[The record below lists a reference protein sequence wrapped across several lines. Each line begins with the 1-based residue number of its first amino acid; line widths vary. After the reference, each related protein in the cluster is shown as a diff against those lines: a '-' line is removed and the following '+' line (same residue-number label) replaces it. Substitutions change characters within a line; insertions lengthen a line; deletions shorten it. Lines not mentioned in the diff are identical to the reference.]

1 MRSNDE
7 LVSYLVSS
15 GVLRKPSIIAA
26 FQAVDRKNFVWPG
39 ISSRSLAYEDHP
51 LDIGYKAIISQPT
64 TVAFMLEKLA
74 PKAGDKILDIGSG
87 SGWTTALLAYIVG
100 EKGTAYGVEI
110 VPELAELGN
119 NNLKK
124 YPFSHATIVQAGRKL
139 GLESQA
145 PFDKILVSAST
156 GQLPEEII
164 TQLAVDGTLVIP
176 IGGDIWQVN
185 KISATQ
191 HSISKY
197 PGFVFVPLRR

>member
-7 LVSYLVSS
+7 LVNCLVSARTLS
-15 GVLRKPSIIAA
+15 KPSIIAA
-26 FQAVDRKNFVWPG
+26 FQVVDRKCFVWPDM
-39 ISSRSLAYEDHP
+39 SSLAYADYP
-51 LDIGYKAIISQPT
+51 LDIGYKATISQPT
-64 TVAFMLEKLA
+64 TVAFMLEKLV

-100 EKGTAYGVEI
+100 EKGAVHGVEI
-110 VPELAELGN
+110 VPELVEFGS

-124 YPFSHATIVQAGRKL
+124 YPFSHATIVQAGQKL
-139 GLESQA
+139 GLERKA

-176 IGGDIWQVN
+176 IREDIWQVH

-197 PGFVFVPLRR
+197 PGFLFVPLQR

>member
-1 MRSNDE
+1 MRSDDT
-7 LVSYLVSS
+7 LVNCLVVFGTLST
-15 GVLRKPSIIAA
+15 PSIIAA
-26 FQAVDRKNFVWPG
+26 FQTVDREDFVWPG
-39 ISSRSLAYEDHP
+39 ISSLAYENHP
-51 LDIGYKAIISQPT
+51 LDIGYKATISQPA

-100 EKGTAYGVEI
+100 EKGAAHGVEI
-110 VPELAELGN
+110 VPELVECGS

-124 YPFSHATIVQAGRKL
+124 YLLSHATIAQAGKKL
-139 GLESQA
+139 GLERKA

-156 GQLPEEII
+156 GQLPEAVI
-164 TQLAVDGTLVIP
+164 TQLAVGGTLVIP
-176 IGGDIWQVN
+176 IGEVVWQVN

-197 PGFVFVPLRR
+197 VGFVFVTLQR